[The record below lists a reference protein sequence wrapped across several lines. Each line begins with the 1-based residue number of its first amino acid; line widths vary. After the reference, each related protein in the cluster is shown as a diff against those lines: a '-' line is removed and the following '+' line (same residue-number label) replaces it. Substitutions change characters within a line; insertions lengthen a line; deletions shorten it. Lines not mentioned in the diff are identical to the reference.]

1 MSAIT
6 PLRKTVNALK
16 LRHAVATQTA
26 EAATRE
32 LATAQTDYADALEA
46 QKIAQ
51 EVARSTQAEAARP
64 IVEIVTRCLSA
75 VFDDPYQFEVSF
87 ESRRGKTEIDLLFRR
102 NGHPVDPLGG
112 AGGGVVDVA
121 AFALRLAIMMLSRP
135 PVQRTLILD
144 EPFRFVSAPDRP
156 RLRALLQQL
165 VDELGIQIIQVTHI
179 AELAVGNI
187 IEIGE
192 GEDVE

>member
-1 MSAIT
+1 MA
-6 PLRKTVNALK
+6 AL
-16 LRHAVATQTA
+16 T
-26 EAATRE
+26 
-32 LATAQTDYADALEA
+32 
-46 QKIAQ
+46 
-51 EVARSTQAEAARP
+51 STY
-64 IVEIVTRCLSA
+64 
-75 VFDDPYQFEVSF
+75 FD
-87 ESRRGKTEIDLLFRR
+87 
-102 NGHPVDPLGG
+102 
-112 AGGGVVDVA
+112 
-121 AFALRLAIMMLSRP
+121 LRLAIMMLSRP